1 MKKLKTIYIFLFN
14 ILGIII
20 SFYYGVSGGSGGQT
34 TEGVF
39 EIISIT
45 GLITILFSIIFAF
58 NLEILKKNWGW
69 LLAFIII
76 GSLEASIFNW
86 FI

>member
-20 SFYYGVSGGSGGQT
+20 SFCYGVSGGSGGQT